1 MTQLKKF
8 KLDDSTISHIVTLIQ
23 IGILQGIDVVD
34 YFRQIELVSDEN
46 GNLRP
51 ESEYLSRHEK
61 EIQDLIDSVPAA
73 ASEVS
78 DSYDE
83 TEEE

>member
-1 MTQLKKF
+1 MTQSQKF
-8 KLDDSTISHIVTLIQ
+8 KLSDNTISHIVTLIQ
-23 IGILQGIDVVD
+23 LGILQGLDVVD
-34 YFRQIELVSDEN
+34 YFRQIELIADEN
-46 GNLRP
+46 GNLLP
-51 ESEYLSRHEK
+51 GAEYLNRHEK
-61 EIQDLIDSVPAA
+61 EIKDLIDSVPAA